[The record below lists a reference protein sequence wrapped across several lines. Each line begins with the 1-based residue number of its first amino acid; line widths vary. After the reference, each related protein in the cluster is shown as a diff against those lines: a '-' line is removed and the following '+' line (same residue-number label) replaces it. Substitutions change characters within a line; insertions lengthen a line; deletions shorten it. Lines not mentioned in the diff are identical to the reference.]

1 MAFKYKKVTN
11 SKTGQ
16 SYTFLQ
22 TAADTQGQFLEMES
36 SFAPHSPEP
45 PLHYHPHQ
53 FEDFTILEGELTV
66 KINGS
71 LNILKKGEKL
81 HIPANTPH
89 SMWNNNSIKTTVNW
103 KVQPALNSEH
113 FFETFAG
120 LANDHKT
127 NAAGIPAFFQVVL
140 TVNKFSDTFRMVKP
154 PYLVQKL
161 LFSLLTP
168 VSLLLGYRA
177 VYKKYLD

>member
-1 MAFKYKKVTN
+1 MAFKLKKITN

-16 SYTFLQ
+16 TYLFLQ
-22 TAADTQGQFLEMES
+22 TAADSQGKILEIES
-36 SFAPHSPEP
+36 GFAPHSLEP
-45 PLHYHPHQ
+45 PLHYHPYQ

-71 LNILKKGEKL
+71 LKILKRGDTL
-81 HIPANTPH
+81 HIPANTHH
-89 SMWNNNSIKTTVNW
+89 SMWNNSAAKTTVNW
-103 KVQPALNSEH
+103 KIRPALNSEQL
-113 FFETFAG
+113 FETFAG
-120 LANDHKT
+120 LANDNKT
-127 NAAGIPAFFQVVL
+127 KPDGIPSFLQVVL
-140 TVNKFSDTFRMVKP
+140 TVNKFSDSSRLVKP
-154 PYLVQKL
+154 PYFIQKL

>member
-1 MAFKYKKVTN
+1 MAFKHKKVTN

-22 TAADTQGQFLEMES
+22 TAADTQGSFLEMES
-36 SFAPHSPEP
+36 SFAPHSQEP

-66 KINGS
+66 KLDGS
-71 LNILKKGEKL
+71 LCILKKGDKL
-81 HIPANTPH
+81 HIPANTQH
-89 SMWNNNSIKTTVNW
+89 SMWNNGAIKTTVNW
-103 KVQPALNSEH
+103 KVQPAMNSEY

-120 LANDHKT
+120 LSNDNKT
-127 NAAGIPAFFQVVL
+127 DAAGIPSFLQLAL

-168 VSLLLGYRA
+168 LSLLLGYRA
-177 VYKKYLD
+177 IYKKYLD

>member
-1 MAFKYKKVTN
+1 MAFKHKKVTN

-16 SYTFLQ
+16 TYFFLQ
-22 TAADTQGQFLEMES
+22 TAADSQGKILEIES
-36 SFAPHSPEP
+36 SYAPHSLEP

-71 LNILKKGEKL
+71 LKVLKKGHTL

-89 SMWNNNSIKTTVNW
+89 SMWNNSKAKTIVNW
-103 KVQPALNSEH
+103 KVTPALNSEQL
-113 FFETFAG
+113 FETFAG
-120 LANDHKT
+120 LANDNKT
-127 NAAGIPAFFQVVL
+127 KQDGVPPFLQVVL
-140 TVNKFSDTFRMVKP
+140 TVNKFSDTFRLVKP
-154 PYLVQKL
+154 PYFIQKL
-161 LFSLLTP
+161 IFSLLTP

-177 VYKKYLD
+177 LYKKYLD